1 MVRAHRSDGRDL
13 LSVLPELPEV
23 ETVRRVL
30 EARLRGRKI
39 TSYAVGKPT
48 FYRKPSAQSLTALE
62 GSTIESVGRRGK
74 YLLLNLSGGRQFV
87 LHLGMSGRI
96 VLGGDGPHTRFQFEA
111 EGLTVKFHDARRFGR
126 AGCALPPL
134 GPEPLS
140 GDFDAA
146 YLFSALRQRKAP
158 IKAMLMDQRIV
169 AGLGNIYA
177 TESLFEAGIR
187 PGRAAG
193 ALSRLDVERLC
204 AAIKRLLALAVELG
218 GSTLDDQAYLNPL
231 GEAGSFQKHV
241 AVYGRK
247 TGRCG
252 HALKATRRPIGG
264 RTSLY
269 CPSCQK

>member
-1 MVRAHRSDGRDL
+1 MGRTHRPDGRDL
-13 LSVLPELPEV
+13 LKRLPELPEV
-23 ETVRRVL
+23 ETARRVL
-30 EARLRGRKI
+30 ESRLRGLRI
-39 TSYAVGKPT
+39 TSYLVGKPT
-48 FYRKPSAQSLTALE
+48 FYRKPSAESLAGLI
-62 GSTIESVGRRGK
+62 GSTIESVSRRGK
-74 YLLLNLSGGRQFV
+74 YLQLNLSGGKEFV
-87 LHLGMSGRI
+87 LHLGMSGRL
-96 VLGGDGPHTRFQFEA
+96 VLGGDGPHTRFEFVA
-111 EGLTVKFHDARRFGR
+111 EGQVVKFHDARRFGR
-126 AGCALPPL
+126 AGCKLPPL

-140 GDFDAA
+140 SGFDAS
-146 YLFSALRQRKAP
+146 YLFSALRKRKAP

-177 TESLFEAGIR
+177 TEALFEAGIR

-193 ALSRLDVERLC
+193 ALSQADVQRLC

-231 GEAGSFQKHV
+231 GEAGTFQNHV

-247 TGRCG
+247 KGRCG
-252 HALKATRRPIGG
+252 HALKATRRPISG